1 LPWDLLLYQKTEM
14 EIIIML
20 KDENIIYNG
29 NTAVWAIINNKLVAV
44 LITDPEL
51 ETTTL
56 WQSNKKIKL
65 MPKKTKLVDFS
76 V

>member
-1 LPWDLLLYQKTEM
+1 M

>member
-1 LPWDLLLYQKTEM
+1 
-14 EIIIML
+14 ML

>member
-1 LPWDLLLYQKTEM
+1 
-14 EIIIML
+14 ML

-56 WQSNKKIKL
+56 WQSNEKIKL

>member
-1 LPWDLLLYQKTEM
+1 
-14 EIIIML
+14 ML

-29 NTAVWAIINNKLVAV
+29 NTTVWAIINNKLVAV

-56 WQSNKKIKL
+56 WQSNEKIKL

>member
-1 LPWDLLLYQKTEM
+1 M

-44 LITDPEL
+44 LITDPNL
-51 ETTTL
+51 RQQRYGNQTRK
-56 WQSNKKIKL
+56 SN
-65 MPKKTKLVDFS
+65 
-76 V
+76 

>member
-44 LITDPEL
+44 LITAPNL
-51 ETTTL
+51 RQQRYGNQTRK
-56 WQSNKKIKL
+56 SN
-65 MPKKTKLVDFS
+65 
-76 V
+76 

>member
-1 LPWDLLLYQKTEM
+1 
-14 EIIIML
+14 ML

-29 NTAVWAIINNKLVAV
+29 NTAVWAIINNKLVRGV
-44 LITDPEL
+44 NYCPEL